1 MASQSELRL
10 ARLIDERE
18 IVRGKHESKLAEVE
32 AREDKTLTALDGE
45 QVKVYRERAADL
57 DIEIRELSAEVDATN
72 KSIEEAKAIRR
83 AMAGTAD
90 GIDIEGDGVVYRTM
104 AAYARDVI
112 LTSTGQRAAQI
123 QTQFGDKEE
132 MQRAAERLQMIKRA
146 PTNTTSTTVAGLIP
160 AQHIDQIYQVINASR
175 NLVAT
180 AEKAELVRGQV
191 TFPQVDTKP
200 VVLVQNT
207 EKTEGGTTGLAVS
220 MVTATASTYLGGG
233 DLSWQAVNWSTPNAL
248 DLWFRL
254 AAANYALKTETDAAT
269 VVSASGFLNNISS
282 TVAASPT
289 FAVLMTGIG
298 AGIAE
303 VWANSGRVANTV
315 YMAPDIYGYLVG
327 LTSSAFTQFSEVGAN
342 NIGPLQIVVSRGLN
356 AGEIIVGD
364 SAGLLVAET
373 PGAPVELRVVEP
385 SIGGYEVGII
395 GAFEA
400 VVTDNGAFA
409 TVSTAS

>member
-248 DLWFRL
+248 DLWFRSRGGEL
-254 AAANYALKTETDAAT
+254 RAEDGDGRGDGRVGVRVPEQHLVDGRGVADVRGADDRHRRRHRRGVGQLGPCREHGLHGTGHLRVPRRAD
-269 VVSASGFLNNISS
+269 VVG
-282 TVAASPT
+282 VH
-289 FAVLMTGIG
+289 AVLGG
-298 AGIAE
+298 RREQHRAAPDR
-303 VWANSGRVANTV
+303 RVAW
-315 YMAPDIYGYLVG
+315 PERRRDH
-327 LTSSAFTQFSEVGAN
+327 
-342 NIGPLQIVVSRGLN
+342 R
-356 AGEIIVGD
+356 
-364 SAGLLVAET
+364 
-373 PGAPVELRVVEP
+373 R
-385 SIGGYEVGII
+385 
-395 GAFEA
+395 
-400 VVTDNGAFA
+400 
-409 TVSTAS
+409 